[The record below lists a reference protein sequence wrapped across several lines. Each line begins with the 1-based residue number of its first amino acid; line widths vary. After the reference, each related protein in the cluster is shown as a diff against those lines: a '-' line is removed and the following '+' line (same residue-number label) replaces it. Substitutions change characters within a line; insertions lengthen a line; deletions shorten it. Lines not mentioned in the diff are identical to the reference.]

1 MNFYTVCCNR
11 ERLKDG
17 KWIRDIETEK
27 LIVVAENDKE
37 AIKSINDSLSNI
49 KSDTIRHVVSGE
61 IYRCNGL
68 LLSRTFF
75 GDGDTVIPV

>member
-11 ERLKDG
+11 ERIKDG
-17 KWIRDIETEK
+17 EWTRDIETEK
-27 LIVVAENDKE
+27 LIVVAENDEE

-49 KSDTIRHVVSGE
+49 KSDTIRHVISGE

-68 LLSRTFF
+68 LFSKTFF
-75 GDGDTVIPV
+75 GDGDTVILV